1 MNGVGVDIKDFWRN
15 PYPDVIDKQHRFDW
29 YKPEFYAKL
38 SAQACLIVDELEKIL
53 PKDASILELGC
64 GAGRN
69 LAGLKK
75 AGFTNLA
82 GIEINQDAIELG
94 KKTFDLSG
102 ISLTCSAIE
111 DALIPEVDCIYTHG
125 VLMHLPPE
133 SEGVFETIA
142 NRAKSFILTVEN
154 ESITGS
160 LQWPRNYEKVFSTF
174 GWRQLFTYSTENWPP
189 NSRFNILRMFAR

>member
-1 MNGVGVDIKDFWRN
+1 MNGVGIDIKDFWRR
-15 PYPDVIDKQHRFDW
+15 PYPDVIDKQHLFDW

-38 SAQACLIVDELEKIL
+38 AKQACLIVDELEEIL

-75 AGFTNLA
+75 AGFKNLA
-82 GIEINQDAIELG
+82 GIEINKDAIELG
-94 KKTFDLSG
+94 RKTFDLSG
-102 ISLTCSAIE
+102 IELTCSAIE

-133 SEGVFETIA
+133 SEGAFETIA
-142 NRAKSFILTVEN
+142 NKARQFILTVEN
-154 ESITGS
+154 EFINGN
-160 LQWPRNYEKVFSTF
+160 LQWPRNYQKVFSPF
-174 GWRQLFTYSTENWPP
+174 GWRQLHTYSTENWPP
-189 NSRFNILRMFAR
+189 NSRFNILRVFTR